1 LEEGFEPGEAA
12 EVVLR
17 LAELRGASDA
27 EARLAAR
34 FVGREAAADVFLG
47 EQIEVRRKFA
57 LKLFV
62 EAMSRKEAADVGSQD
77 AQPRKH

>member
-17 LAELRGASDA
+17 LAELRGASKA
-27 EARLAAR
+27 QARLAAS
-34 FVGREAAADVFLG
+34 FVGREAAADVVLG
-47 EQIEVRRKFA
+47 EQIEVRGKFA
-57 LKLFV
+57 LEIFV
-62 EAMSRKEAADVGSQD
+62 EAMAREEPADAGSQD